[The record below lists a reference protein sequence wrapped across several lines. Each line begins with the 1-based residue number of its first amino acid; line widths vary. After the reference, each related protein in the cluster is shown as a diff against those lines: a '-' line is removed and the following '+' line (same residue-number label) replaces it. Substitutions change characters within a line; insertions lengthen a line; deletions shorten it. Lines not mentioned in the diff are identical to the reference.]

1 MVSVIKS
8 LFKATICC
16 LSEVKMNLIHFFLL
30 AVDISIALLF
40 SHKYYLLYHF
50 NSRKKKKLHR
60 LVLKKSYGLKWR
72 ESLFPQPPSR
82 GNKINLW
89 KEKLN
94 EILYFKIK
102 LNSIGNNSPIGLLFL
117 VKNLKTVQSLL
128 TQGPVCYNTVRKK
141 EVWVHYHII

>member
-60 LVLKKSYGLKWR
+60 LVLKKSYSLK
-72 ESLFPQPPSR
+72 
-82 GNKINLW
+82 
-89 KEKLN
+89 
-94 EILYFKIK
+94 
-102 LNSIGNNSPIGLLFL
+102 
-117 VKNLKTVQSLL
+117 
-128 TQGPVCYNTVRKK
+128 
-141 EVWVHYHII
+141 